1 MWRAAQRLQPLL
13 CLRTAVAQS
22 RFACSAGG
30 GPSPDIGAR
39 VAASFV
45 QSPTAAAHS
54 IADAL
59 KPSDRL
65 RLVAALTQQAR
76 QSADALEDA
85 YVDRLFKLADKQP
98 PSGSLA
104 RRAPR
109 HPCSMSCRCTRAPAG
124 VACSSRTRAGKTA
137 REVGQSGEQ
146 PCLGR
151 VSRQVSSLQAEVRRG
166 ELKAALEL
174 DRLVSSGTGGA
185 EQAGTCR
192 RAGRPPRNPAHFV
205 SLAGHRAGRADC
217 AGLTPSL
224 LTPLRRALTARPS
237 ARTAALFSSR
247 ACVGPGAPTSTSLS
261 SSAHSRMPAPGV
273 DQSGLGSGARA
284 CVGSSGMTSTSL
296 TSSTASSRRSNWMR

>member
-76 QSADALEDA
+76 QSADALEDS

-109 HPCSMSCRCTRAPAG
+109 HPCCKSCRCTRAPAG
-124 VACSSRTRAGKTA
+124 AACSSRTRADKTA
-137 REVGQSGEQ
+137 REV
-146 PCLGR
+146 
-151 VSRQVSSLQAEVRRG
+151 
-166 ELKAALEL
+166 
-174 DRLVSSGTGGA
+174 
-185 EQAGTCR
+185 
-192 RAGRPPRNPAHFV
+192 V
-205 SLAGHRAGRADC
+205 SLE
-217 AGLTPSL
+217 
-224 LTPLRRALTARPS
+224 
-237 ARTAALFSSR
+237 SSR
-247 ACVGPGAPTSTSLS
+247 AWAEPAGRSP
-261 SSAHSRMPAPGV
+261 HSRQRYAG
-273 DQSGLGSGARA
+273 
-284 CVGSSGMTSTSL
+284 GSSRRRW
-296 TSSTASSRRSNWMR
+296 SSTAWCPAARAAQSRRASRACGRWAPSRSPWGCPSSDLASSTTSSWCALAACACALPCTCAAMEPPECRACMGLRHCCTRCRHIFCRALALLS

>member
-185 EQAGTCR
+185 EQAGK
-192 RAGRPPRNPAHFV
+192 
-205 SLAGHRAGRADC
+205 
-217 AGLTPSL
+217 PSL
-224 LTPLRRALTARPS
+224 RTLGAVALA
-237 ARTAALFSSR
+237 
-247 ACVGPGAPTSTSLS
+247 VGLPFIGFGFFDNFIMVRLSL
-261 SSAHSRMPAPGV
+261 
-273 DQSGLGSGARA
+273 
-284 CVGSSGMTSTSL
+284 
-296 TSSTASSRRSNWMR
+296 